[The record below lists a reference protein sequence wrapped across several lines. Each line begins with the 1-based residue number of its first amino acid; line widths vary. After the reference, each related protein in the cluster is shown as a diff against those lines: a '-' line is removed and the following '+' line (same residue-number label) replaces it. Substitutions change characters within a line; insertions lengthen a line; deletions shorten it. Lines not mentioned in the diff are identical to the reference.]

1 MQTPDATSSELQPR
15 RRSAADP
22 RTLDD
27 AQLVAAT
34 VARDGAAWC
43 ELMHR
48 YAPALRDAALD
59 ADSTLSETEIDE
71 VLSDLWLSLIENNM
85 ARLRTFDVSRGSA
98 LLSWLTIRLSQIVF
112 KREQDRADAPPILP
126 LREARQVAALPP
138 APRRNVGG
146 DPPLM
151 RVDDVAKRWGLD
163 RKTIYAMIERGQ
175 LGSRRC
181 GRLVRIPRNVVES
194 FESQASVDPDRG
206 TQCR

>member
-1 MQTPDATSSELQPR
+1 MQTRDGMSSELQQPR
-15 RRSAADP
+15 RASDP

-48 YAPALRDAALD
+48 HAAALRDAALNASSALNEGEVD
-59 ADSTLSETEIDE
+59 D
-71 VLSDLWLSLIENNM
+71 VLSDLWLSLIENNV
-85 ARLRTFDVSRGSA
+85 ARLRAFDPARGAA

-112 KREQDRADAPPILP
+112 KREQERADTPAMVP
-126 LREARQVAALPP
+126 LREVGQIAALPP
-138 APRRNVGG
+138 KRGATV

-151 RVDDVAKRWGLD
+151 RVDDVAKRWAID
-163 RKTIYAMIERGQ
+163 RKTVYGMIERGQ
-175 LGSRRC
+175 LAARRC

-194 FESQASVDPDRG
+194 FESQAGVDPDRG
-206 TQCR
+206 VLCR